1 MSEKRFTEIVSTQII
16 HDNTTG
22 RDWHGLMEDGFVE
35 LINELNEENM
45 KNIRFK
51 ERFRDLSYNAHNF
64 LRIYDQVISELYNK
78 YPTGSHERKV
88 LDELEDLYAR
98 YEKELELR

>member
-1 MSEKRFTEIVSTQII
+1 MSVKRFKEIVSTQII
-16 HDNTTG
+16 RDNKTG

-51 ERFRDLSYNAHNF
+51 EKFKDLSHNAHNF
-64 LRIYDQVISELYNK
+64 LRIYDTVIEELYNK
-78 YPTGSHERKV
+78 YPGGSCERKV
-88 LDELEDLYAR
+88 LDELEDLYTA
-98 YEKELELR
+98 YEKELEIR

>member
-1 MSEKRFTEIVSTQII
+1 MITKRFTEIVSTQII
-16 HDNTTG
+16 HDNKTG

-64 LRIYDQVISELYNK
+64 LRVYDKVINELYSK
-78 YPTGSHERKV
+78 YTTGSCERKV
-88 LDELEDLYAR
+88 LNELEDLYAR
-98 YEKELELR
+98 YEKEFEIR

>member
-1 MSEKRFTEIVSTQII
+1 MITKRFTEIVSTQII
-16 HDNTTG
+16 HDNKTG

-51 ERFRDLSYNAHNF
+51 ERFKDLSYNAHNF
-64 LRIYDQVISELYNK
+64 LRIYDQVIEELYDK
-78 YPTGSHERKV
+78 YPTGSRERKV
-88 LDELEDLYAR
+88 LNELEDLYAR
-98 YEKELELR
+98 YEKELEIR

>member
-1 MSEKRFTEIVSTQII
+1 MITKRFTEIVSTQII
-16 HDNTTG
+16 RDNKTG
-22 RDWHGLMEDGFVE
+22 RDWHGLMEGGFVE
-35 LINELNEENM
+35 LINELDEENM

-64 LRIYDQVISELYNK
+64 LRIYDTVIEELYDK
-78 YPTGSHERKV
+78 YPAGSCERKV

-98 YEKELELR
+98 YEKELEIR

>member
-1 MSEKRFTEIVSTQII
+1 MSVKRFKEIVSIQII

-35 LINELNEENM
+35 LINELDEENM

-64 LRIYDQVISELYNK
+64 LRIYDQVIEELYDK
-78 YPTGSHERKV
+78 YPTGSRERKV

-98 YEKELELR
+98 YEKELEIR